1 MAYDLEEQEQLASLK
16 AWWKDN
22 GTLVLVAIAA
32 AAITFAGWQGWNN
45 WKDGQARQ
53 AAGLYESLL
62 KALVAGD
69 AKAMREPGGELAE
82 KFPGSL
88 YASMGALAQARFYFE
103 RNDLKNAKAQLQWA
117 LEHAKSGEMRDLAR
131 LRLAGVLVD
140 EKSYD
145 EALKLLEAKHSPA
158 LEAQYAALRGDALV
172 ARNRPDEAKA
182 AYRAALEKADA
193 ARSPGLRESVQVRLD
208 ALGG

>member
-32 AAITFAGWQGWNN
+32 AAIAFAGWQGWNR
-45 WKDGQARQ
+45 WKDGQSRE
-53 AAGLYESLL
+53 AATLYEAML
-62 KALVAGD
+62 KGLVAGD

-82 KFPGSL
+82 KYPGSL
-88 YASMGALAQARFYFE
+88 YASMGALAQARFYFD
-103 RNDLKNAKAQLQWA
+103 RNDLKSAKAQLQWA
-117 LEHAKSGEMRDLAR
+117 VDHAGSEEMRDLAR

-145 EALKLLEAKHSPA
+145 EALALLEVKHAPA

-172 ARNRPDEAKA
+172 AKNRPDEAKS
-182 AYRAALEKADA
+182 AYRVALERADA
-193 ARSPGLRESVQVRLD
+193 GRTPGLRESVQVRLD

>member
-1 MAYDLEEQEQLASLK
+1 MAYDLEEQEQLATLK

-22 GTLVLVAIAA
+22 GTLVLVAMAA
-32 AAITFAGWQGWNN
+32 AAIAFAGWQGWSR
-45 WKDGQARQ
+45 WKDSQSHQ
-53 AAGLYESLL
+53 AATLYEALL
-62 KALVAGD
+62 KGLVAGD

-103 RNDLKNAKAQLQWA
+103 RNDLKSAKAQLQWA
-117 LEHAKSGEMRDLAR
+117 LEHSGSDELRDVAR

-158 LEAQYAALRGDALV
+158 LEAQYAALRGDVLV
-172 ARNRPDEAKA
+172 AKSRPEEAKV
-182 AYRAALEKADA
+182 AYRAALEKAVA
-193 ARSPGLRESVQVRLD
+193 GRSPGLRESVQIRLD

>member
-22 GTLVLVAIAA
+22 GTLVLVALAA
-32 AAITFAGWQGWNN
+32 AAITFAGWQAWNR
-45 WKDGQARQ
+45 WKDGQSRE
-53 AAGLYESLL
+53 AATLYEALL
-62 KALVAGD
+62 KGLVAGD
-69 AKAMREPGGELAE
+69 AKAMREPAGELAE

-88 YASMGALAQARFYFE
+88 YASMAALAQARFYFD
-103 RNDLKNAKAQLQWA
+103 RNDLKNAKAQLHWA
-117 LEHAKSGEMRDLAR
+117 LDHSKSEEMRDLAR

-145 EALKLLEAKHSPA
+145 EAIKLLEAKHAPA
-158 LEAQYAALRGDALV
+158 LEAQYAALRGDAL
-172 ARNRPDEAKA
+172 AAKNRPDEAKA
-182 AYRAALEKADA
+182 AYRVALEKADTS
-193 ARSPGLRESVQVRLD
+193 RSPGLRESVQIRLD

>member
-1 MAYDLEEQEQLASLK
+1 MAYDLEEQEQLAALK

-32 AAITFAGWQGWNN
+32 AAITFAGWQGWSN
-45 WKDGQARQ
+45 WKEGQSRQ
-53 AAGLYESLL
+53 AATLYESLL

-69 AKAMREPGGELAE
+69 AKALRESGGELAD
-82 KFPGSL
+82 KCPGSL

-103 RNDLKNAKAQLQWA
+103 RSDLKNAKGQLQWA
-117 LEHAKSGEMRDLAR
+117 LEHAGSGEMRDLAR

-145 EALKLLEAKHSPA
+145 EALKALEATHSPA
-158 LEAQYAALRGDALV
+158 LEAQYAALRGDVLV
-172 ARNRPDEAKA
+172 AKNRPDEAKA
-182 AYRAALEKADA
+182 AYRVALEKADA
-193 ARSPGLRESVQVRLD
+193 SRSPGLRESVQIRLD

>member
-22 GTLVLVAIAA
+22 GTLVLVALAA
-32 AAITFAGWQGWNN
+32 AAITFAGWQAWNH
-45 WKDGQARQ
+45 WKDGQSRE
-53 AAGLYESLL
+53 AATLYEAILR
-62 KALVAGD
+62 ALVVGD
-69 AKAMREPGGELAE
+69 AKSMREPAGDLAE

-88 YASMGALAQARFYFE
+88 YASMAALAQARFYFD

-117 LEHAKSGEMRDLAR
+117 LDHSKSEEMRDLAR
-131 LRLAGVLVD
+131 LRLAGILVD

-145 EALKLLEAKHSPA
+145 EAIKLLEAKHAPA

-172 ARNRPDEAKA
+172 AKNRPDEAKA
-182 AYRAALEKADA
+182 AYRVALEKADA
-193 ARSPGLRESVQVRLD
+193 SRSPGLRESVQIRLD